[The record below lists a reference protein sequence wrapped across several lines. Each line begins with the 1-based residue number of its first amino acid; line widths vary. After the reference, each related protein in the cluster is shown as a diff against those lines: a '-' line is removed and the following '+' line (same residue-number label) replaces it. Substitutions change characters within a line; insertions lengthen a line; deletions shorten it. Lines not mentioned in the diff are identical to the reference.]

1 LPTESYVFASFRVKK
16 IKNGMETIQ
25 LEKFFNMFI
34 LSYLILK
41 SIIASTVKLLSYTKA
56 TVQNSRRL
64 LRSGL
69 KSMLNEVINISEL
82 LDFFI

>member
-1 LPTESYVFASFRVKK
+1 MIPLF
-16 IKNGMETIQ
+16 
-25 LEKFFNMFI
+25 L
-34 LSYLILK
+34 
-41 SIIASTVKLLSYTKA
+41 KLLNYTKA

-69 KSMLNEVINISEL
+69 KSMLNEVINISKL